1 MALRGISKL
10 SRFKGLK
17 IRKAGLFGG
26 IGEFFRLE
34 PGWSEFVDYVKRRF
48 RTAKSPFEF
57 VEGVFDFVKYGGHLG
72 IRREPEAFNGIRS
85 KGPSEALNRKL
96 ASPSELARL
105 FTILMRSSDMKAQ
118 MGYLQSMQVAV
129 HNEDGTVKLDTVAVF
144 VVGDVPEG
152 MRYGKFEND
161 AKLRQAIAE
170 MFGPAAQI
178 TGHDSHLVLVDFD
191 KSKLGAQYENFQV
204 LSDREAA
211 SLYYCNVAAHEMKNR
226 DFKAAEKSLDMARN
240 YWPANPIFS
249 EGATQLRLQRS
260 ANSPE
265 FRLSTPV
272 LLRETAPATP
282 GAAPLQR
289 PATATEAF
297 SAWFQRGNAYAD
309 LANQYLEKRMGPRE
323 EAVKI
328 LQNAVRSYEAAEAAL
343 GTAPKTP
350 DAAAKLDT
358 VSELKKDAQQT
369 LSSLQADIASEK
381 SQKARR

>member
-26 IGEFFRLE
+26 VGEFFRLE

-72 IRREPEAFNGIRS
+72 LRREPEAFKGIRS

-105 FTILMRSSDMKAQ
+105 FTILMRSSDVKAQ

-129 HNEDGTVKLDTVAVF
+129 RNEDGTVKLDTVAVF

-161 AKLRQAIAE
+161 SKLRQAIAE
-170 MFGPAAQI
+170 MFGPAAQV

-211 SLYYCNVAAHEMKNR
+211 SLYYCNVAAHEMKNL
-226 DFKAAEKSLDMARN
+226 DFKAAEKSLEVARG
-240 YWPANPIFS
+240 YWPANPIFA
-249 EGATQLRLQRS
+249 EGTTQLRLQRS

-272 LLRETAPATP
+272 LLRESEKAAPA
-282 GAAPLQR
+282 
-289 PATATEAF
+289 PAKLTAEEF
-297 SAWFQRGNAYAD
+297 SAWLQRG
-309 LANQYLEKRMGPRE
+309 R
-323 EAVKI
+323 
-328 LQNAVRSYEAAEAAL
+328 
-343 GTAPKTP
+343 
-350 DAAAKLDT
+350 
-358 VSELKKDAQQT
+358 
-369 LSSLQADIASEK
+369 
-381 SQKARR
+381 